1 MKLYMTHL
9 NVDSP
14 YGVGTILM
22 VLVAAKDMDDAGEVA
37 QMLAEHYES
46 DCGMGTVKVSQYS
59 EFPLAPE
66 RIEESDYWTRKDL
79 IEASE
84 AEFDEEAEE

>member
-22 VLVAAKDMDDAGEVA
+22 VLVAAKDLDDASEVA

-46 DCGMGTVKVSQYS
+46 DCGMGIVKVRSVA
-59 EFPLAPE
+59 EFPLEPE
-66 RIEESDYWTRKDL
+66 KIEESDYWTRMDL
-79 IEASE
+79 MQASE